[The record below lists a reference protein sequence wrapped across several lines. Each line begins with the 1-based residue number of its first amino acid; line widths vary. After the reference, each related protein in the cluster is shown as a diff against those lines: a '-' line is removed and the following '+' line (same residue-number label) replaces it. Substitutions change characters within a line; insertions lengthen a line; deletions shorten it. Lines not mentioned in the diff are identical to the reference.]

1 MVLSELFQV
10 VVIIGKLPPSWKE
23 LKNYLKHK
31 SNGMRVKDL
40 ILRLKV

>member
-31 SNGMRVKDL
+31 SNRMRVKDL